1 MKQVKLKK
9 TNHLLHA
16 FLTLFTMLIWVIP
29 WALITNANNRHN
41 AMLIAQGLV
50 ETEETKKKL
59 WKPINVISS
68 WLSTIIFGLILIKV
82 FGANSEVPAVA
93 IAVMGGITGLITIEF
108 FMKKRF

>member
-1 MKQVKLKK
+1 MKRVKLKK

-16 FLTLFTMLIWVIP
+16 FLTLFTLIWVIP
-29 WALITNANNRHN
+29 WVLITNANNRHN
-41 AMLIAQGLV
+41 AMLVAQGLV
-50 ETEETKKKL
+50 ETEEPKKKL

-68 WLSTIIFGLILIKV
+68 WLSTILIGLILIKM

-93 IAVMGGITGLITIEF
+93 IAIMGGITGLITIEF